1 MNAKASFVLGILLT
15 ISVIL
20 IFKTMAK
27 YSSSIDN
34 IYTPIFIPNSSSTS
48 TTSTAK
54 TNTKFV
60 SN

>member
-15 ISVIL
+15 ISIIL

-27 YSSSIDN
+27 YSSSIDS
-34 IYTPIFIPNSSSTS
+34 IYTPIFISSSTS
-48 TTSTAK
+48 TSSASTNK
-54 TNTKFV
+54 KFV